1 MIGLVSDRPPRFTT
15 SPLEGCMSRSADCRG
30 ADRRA
35 NPRGVPLELVIGRE
49 TIRVWLDDAGIH
61 FRHSD
66 GPPPEGHLPWSVGI
80 AMSLIPADSPRMGTI
95 EAA

>member
-1 MIGLVSDRPPRFTT
+1 
-15 SPLEGCMSRSADCRG
+15 MSRSADCRG

-61 FRHSD
+61 FRHAD
-66 GPPPEGHLPWSVGI
+66 GSPTEGHLPWSVAI
-80 AMSLIPADSPRMGTI
+80 AMSLIPANSPRMGTI

>member
-1 MIGLVSDRPPRFTT
+1 
-15 SPLEGCMSRSADCRG
+15 MSRSADCRG
-30 ADRRA
+30 GDRRA

-61 FRHSD
+61 
-66 GPPPEGHLPWSVGI
+66 LPWSVAI
-80 AMSLIPADSPRMGTI
+80 AMSLIPANSPRMGTI